1 MASHMWSWSGDLCN
15 NHIWQEMQ
23 KNNKEVYISFMS
35 QAKLMKY
42 KQNYWF
48 FSVFPIKVNAALL
61 KQPILCL
68 FVCLRAVM
76 L

>member
-1 MASHMWSWSGDLCN
+1 
-15 NHIWQEMQ
+15 MQ
-23 KNNKEVYISFMS
+23 KNNKEVYIGFMS

-48 FSVFPIKVNAALL
+48 FSVFPIKINAALL

-68 FVCLRAVM
+68 CVYVQ
-76 L
+76 